1 MHDNVFVSRMIANK
15 MGALDGRYA
24 RTPCA
29 EEIRARLESF
39 CDETIAVPIKWDGN
53 EVCWSMERLVECAR
67 ALSENVP
74 NFVTYS
80 EDDVA
85 AINKIFDE
93 LDYVREELLQVYK
106 SGKEADYKIGA
117 KLNCISEIL
126 VKNAVGAHYDESK
139 PQEYRDGMI
148 FQCYED
154 LWLVV
159 HRVNCDWVEL
169 CARGFSMDVFY
180 DFWSTFNLER
190 RLKREKT
197 EEAKLADFMAILDGT
212 KKFVPVYELKNVG
225 YRVMGSDFEGMIVSQ
240 ELTIPMKEYRLFQ
253 KNEEK

>member
-15 MGALDGRYA
+15 MEALNGRYD

-29 EEIRARLESF
+29 GVIRARLESF
-39 CDETIAVPIKWDGN
+39 CDETISSPIKWDGN

-67 ALSENVP
+67 ALAENVP

-80 EDDVA
+80 EEDAA

-117 KLNCISEIL
+117 KLSCISEIL
-126 VKNAVGAHYDESK
+126 VKNAVGAHYDENE
-139 PQEYRDGMI
+139 PQAYRNGMI
-148 FQCYED
+148 FQRYED
-154 LWLVV
+154 LWAVV
-159 HRVNCDWVEL
+159 HRVNREWVDL
-169 CARGFSMDVFY
+169 CARGFSLNVFY
-180 DFWSTFNLER
+180 DFRSTFDLER

-212 KKFVPVYELKNVG
+212 KKFVPVYELENVG
-225 YRVMGSDFEGMIVSQ
+225 YRVMDSDFEGMIVSQ
-240 ELTIPMKEYRLFQ
+240 ELTTPMKEYRLFQ
-253 KNEEK
+253 KKEEK